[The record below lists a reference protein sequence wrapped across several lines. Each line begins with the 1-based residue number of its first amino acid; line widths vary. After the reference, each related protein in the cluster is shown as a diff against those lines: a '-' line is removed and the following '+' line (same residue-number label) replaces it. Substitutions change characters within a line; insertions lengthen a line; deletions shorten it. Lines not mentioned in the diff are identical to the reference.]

1 MADRDARDRYH
12 QLIDTRFERA
22 LTTLERFELE
32 RIEAR
37 LDAEDRDPFM
47 EARYRQW
54 ETERSALLE
63 SIEDLVT
70 KLRG

>member
-12 QLIDTRFERA
+12 QLVDARFQRA

-37 LDAEDRDPFM
+37 LDAEDHNRSL
-47 EARYRQW
+47 EARNRRW
-54 ETERSALLE
+54 ESERSDLLE
-63 SIEDLVT
+63 SIEDLLI